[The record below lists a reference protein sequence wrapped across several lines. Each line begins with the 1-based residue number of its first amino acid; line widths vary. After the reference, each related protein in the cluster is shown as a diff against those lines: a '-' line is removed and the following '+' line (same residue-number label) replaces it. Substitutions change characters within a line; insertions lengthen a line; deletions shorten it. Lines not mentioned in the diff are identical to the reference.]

1 VLAGCLTVAGGCGG
15 GAAGKSGSTAPVAT
29 VTRLVQRDR
38 VLVLEAWGTLAQD
51 TSLMVPVNQRRVVIL
66 RHGAPDNTVF
76 AEISFPP
83 GTFDAPDVDSV
94 RVTLIPL
101 PGIYGL
107 NIIADAPI
115 GPGAELVF
123 KYPLH
128 FASPAGALERYGT
141 DAAFEEAL
149 FIGRLLD
156 DGRVA
161 VLPPTRPAS
170 DNLRGVLPTGGAYVV
185 AGPR

>member
-1 VLAGCLTVAGGCGG
+1 MGVTAAGACGG
-15 GAAGKSGSTAPVAT
+15 SPGAGSASPSPAAT
-29 VTRLVQRDR
+29 VTRLVQRDS

-51 TSLMVPVNQRRVVIL
+51 TSLMVPVNQRRVVII

-76 AEISFPP
+76 AEIVFPP
-83 GTFDAPDVDSV
+83 GTFDAPGADSV
-94 RVTLIPL
+94 RVNLVPR

-107 NIIADAPI
+107 HISADAPMA
-115 GPGAELVF
+115 PGAELVF

-128 FASPAGALERYGT
+128 FASPAGVRERYTT
-141 DAAFEEAL
+141 DVAFEEAL

-161 VLPPTRPAS
+161 VLPSTRPAS
-170 DNLRGVLPTGGAYVV
+170 DNLRALLPADGVYVV

>member
-1 VLAGCLTVAGGCGG
+1 MLI
-15 GAAGKSGSTAPVAT
+15 
-29 VTRLVQRDR
+29 
-38 VLVLEAWGTLAQD
+38 LEAWGSLPQD
-51 TSLMVPVNQRRVVIL
+51 TSLMVPVDERRIVIL

-76 AEISFPP
+76 AEILFPP
-83 GTFDAPDVDSV
+83 GTFDAPDADSV
-94 RVTLIPL
+94 RVTLVPR

-107 NIIADAPI
+107 DVSADAPI

-141 DAAFEEAL
+141 DAAFERAL

-170 DNLRGVLPTGGAYVV
+170 DNLHAVLPTGGTYVV

>member
-1 VLAGCLTVAGGCGG
+1 M
-15 GAAGKSGSTAPVAT
+15 
-29 VTRLVQRDR
+29 TRLVQRDS
-38 VLVLEAWGTLAQD
+38 VLVLEAWGSLAQD
-51 TSLMVPVNQRRVVIL
+51 TSLMVPVDQRRVVIL
-66 RHGAPDNTVF
+66 RHAAPDNTVF
-76 AEISFPP
+76 AAITFPA

-94 RVTLIPL
+94 RVNLVAR

-107 NIIADAPI
+107 DITADVPI
-115 GPGAELVF
+115 GQDAELVF

-128 FASPAGALERYGT
+128 FSSPAGALERYGT
-141 DAAFEEAL
+141 DAAFEQVL

-161 VLPPTRPAS
+161 VLQSTRPGGGGGGG
-170 DNLRGVLPTGGAYVV
+170 GVPTGGTYVV

>member
-1 VLAGCLTVAGGCGG
+1 MCLTVVGGCGG
-15 GAAGKSGSTAPVAT
+15 GPAAGSGSPAPVVT
-29 VTRLVQRDR
+29 VTRLVQRDS

-51 TSLMVPVNQRRVVIL
+51 TSLMVPVNQRRVIIL

-76 AEISFPP
+76 AQIVFPP
-83 GTFDAPDVDSV
+83 GTFDAPGVDSV
-94 RVTLIPL
+94 RVNLVAR

-107 NIIADAPI
+107 DISADAPI

-141 DAAFEEAL
+141 DVAFERVL

-161 VLPPTRPAS
+161 VLLSTRPAS
-170 DNLRGVLPTGGAYVV
+170 DNLRALLPTGGTYVV

>member
-1 VLAGCLTVAGGCGG
+1 MCLTVGGGCGG
-15 GAAGKSGSTAPVAT
+15 GPAVGSGSPAPVVT
-29 VTRLVQRDR
+29 VTRLVQRDS
-38 VLVLEAWGTLAQD
+38 VLVLEAWGTLAPD
-51 TSLMVPVNQRRVVIL
+51 TSLMVPVDQRRVVIL
-66 RHGAPDNTVF
+66 RHAAPDNTVF
-76 AEISFPP
+76 AAITFPA
-83 GTFDAPDVDSV
+83 GTFDAPGVDSV
-94 RVTLIPL
+94 RVSLVAR

-107 NIIADAPI
+107 DITAEVPI

-128 FASPAGALERYGT
+128 FSSPAGARERYGT
-141 DAAFEEAL
+141 DVAFERVL

-161 VLPPTRPAS
+161 VLQSSRPAS
-170 DNLRGVLPTGGAYVV
+170 DNLRAVLPTGGTYVV

>member
-1 VLAGCLTVAGGCGG
+1 MCLTVVGGCGG
-15 GAAGKSGSTAPVAT
+15 GPAAGSGSGSPAPVVT
-29 VTRLVQRDR
+29 VRRLVQRDS

-51 TSLMVPVNQRRVVIL
+51 TSLMVPVDQRRVVIL
-66 RHGAPDNTVF
+66 RHGAPDNTMF
-76 AEISFPP
+76 AEVSFPV

-94 RVTLIPL
+94 RVNLVAR

-107 NIIADAPI
+107 DITADVPI

-128 FASPAGALERYGT
+128 FSSPAGALERYGT
-141 DAAFEEAL
+141 DAAFEQVL

-161 VLPPTRPAS
+161 VLESTRPAS
-170 DNLRGVLPTGGAYVV
+170 DNLRAVLPTGGTYVV